1 MEKWKNIKSLNEAID
16 DILNYYQKEFLN
28 SLLPNAVPPHKLF
41 LKKYCP
47 IILLR
52 NLDPSNGLCNGT
64 RKVCREFHKNIIYAE
79 IAIDKIHELFFLP
92 QIPMSPAN
100 DEGYPFKRK
109 RFPIKLCFAMTIN
122 KAQRQT
128 IPNVGVYLPQ
138 DVFSHGQL
146 YVALSR
152 GVPMATTKVPVK
164 SKKL

>member
-1 MEKWKNIKSLNEAID
+1 MLPVVPRAITRQTINESLVKSYLRNKMEKIQLTKNMRAQSDTNFAK
-16 DILNYYQKEFLN
+16 Y
-28 SLLPNAVPPHKLF
+28 LLKIGNGT
-41 LKKYCP
+41 

-100 DEGYPFKRK
+100 DEGYPFKFKRK

-122 KAQRQT
+122 KA
-128 IPNVGVYLPQ
+128 
-138 DVFSHGQL
+138 
-146 YVALSR
+146 
-152 GVPMATTKVPVK
+152 
-164 SKKL
+164 